1 MAASPEDWVEVI
13 APDMALTTN
22 YSLYIDEA
30 KLVTSTNFFGASWAK
45 AVALRAAHEWTLN
58 SRRGGQSGVETY
70 LMEGRLSKSF
80 GGVGVIRDALQL
92 TNYGMQLQDL
102 MTSMPGSV
110 GGVASTTI
118 LTTYL
123 GGGG

>member
-1 MAASPEDWVEVI
+1 MSTPEEWVAVI
-13 APDMALTTN
+13 APTMSLTSG

-30 KLVTSTNFFGASWAK
+30 KPTTSSGFFGANWAK

-102 MTSMPGSV
+102 MNSMPGSI
-110 GGVASTTI
+110 GGVASTTV
-118 LTTYL
+118 LTSYL

>member
-1 MAASPEDWVEVI
+1 MGATPEEWVTVL
-13 APDMALTTN
+13 APTMSSTEG

-30 KLVTSTNFFGASWAK
+30 KVATSSGYFGSMWAK

-58 SRRGGQSGVETY
+58 SKRGGQSGVETY

-80 GGVGVIRDALQL
+80 GGVGVIRDSLQL
-92 TNYGMQLQDL
+92 TNYGMQLQEL

-110 GGVASTTI
+110 GGIASTTI
-118 LTTYL
+118 MNTYL

>member
-1 MAASPEDWVEVI
+1 MSATPEEWITVL
-13 APDMALTTN
+13 APAMSLTTG

-30 KLVTSTNFFGASWAK
+30 KLVTSSGYFGANWAK

-80 GGVGVIRDALQL
+80 GGVGVIRDSLQL
-92 TNYGMQLQDL
+92 TNYGMQLQEL
-102 MTSMPGSV
+102 MNSMSGSV
-110 GGVASTTI
+110 GGIASSTI
-118 LTTYL
+118 LSTYL

>member
-1 MAASPEDWVEVI
+1 MSATPEEWIPVI
-13 APDMALTTN
+13 APSMSLTSG

-30 KLVTSTNFFGASWAK
+30 KTITSSGYFGASWAK

-80 GGVGVIRDALQL
+80 GGVGVIRDSLQL
-92 TNYGMQLQDL
+92 TNYGMQLQEL
-102 MTSMPGSV
+102 MSSMPGSV
-110 GGVASTTI
+110 GGIASTTI

>member
-13 APDMALTTN
+13 APTMSLTTG

-92 TNYGMQLQDL
+92 SNYGMQLQDL
-102 MTSMPGSV
+102 MSSMPGSV

-118 LTTYL
+118 LDNYL

>member
-13 APDMALTTN
+13 APTMSLTTG

-30 KLVTSTNFFGASWAK
+30 KLVTSSGYFGASWAK

-58 SRRGGQSGVETY
+58 SKRSGQSGVETY

-118 LTTYL
+118 LDNYL